1 LDFEITRRFSQV
13 REKMK
18 EKMNRLMKDERGM
31 SVVETL
37 IITGLLGATAV
48 LGWSI
53 VRDDV
58 VTGGSTIGSNTAN
71 IVESAGTVS
80 EW

>member
-1 LDFEITRRFSQV
+1 V

-18 EKMNRLMKDERGM
+18 ENINRLMKDERGM

-58 VTGGSTIGSNTAN
+58 VAGGETIGSNTTN

>member
-1 LDFEITRRFSQV
+1 M

>member
-1 LDFEITRRFSQV
+1 M

-18 EKMNRLMKDERGM
+18 ENINRLMKDERGM

-58 VTGGSTIGSNTAN
+58 VAGGETIGSNTTN

>member
-1 LDFEITRRFSQV
+1 V

-18 EKMNRLMKDERGM
+18 ENINRLMKDERGM

-48 LGWSI
+48 LGWST

-58 VTGGSTIGSNTAN
+58 VAGGSTIGSNTTN

>member
-1 LDFEITRRFSQV
+1 LDFENNKEVYIV

-18 EKMNRLMKDERGM
+18 ENINRLMKDERGM

-58 VTGGSTIGSNTAN
+58 VAGGETIGTNTSN

>member
-1 LDFEITRRFSQV
+1 M

-18 EKMNRLMKDERGM
+18 ENINRLMKDERGM

-58 VTGGSTIGSNTAN
+58 VAGGETIGTNTSN